1 MSLRLSENN
10 QWNLGKNPYNLALFK
25 REGCSTGKLERSTYG
40 SSISTLQTHVNS
52 EVINLEFYQ
61 AKT

>member
-10 QWNLGKNPYNLALFK
+10 QRNIGKNPYHLAPFK
-25 REGCSTGKLERSTYG
+25 REGCSKGKLERSTYG

-52 EVINLEFYQ
+52 EVINLEFDK